1 MRDFSKYLKDGRRV
15 AAFGEQIDNEV
26 EIFLLYCSKKDQ
38 FNKKLAKNV
47 YSYYRNGVFGIDE
60 LITTYEIAKNEDGEE
75 YVKFNYAHPV
85 IFRIPIKEG
94 DSAEYTFKM
103 YMKDNFYRLK
113 TINTR
118 VISVADYLVSNG
130 ECIKHRIRYA
140 AEKLSS

>member
-15 AAFGEQIDNEV
+15 AAFGQQIGNEV

-38 FNKKLAKNV
+38 FNKKKAEQV
-47 YSYYRNGVFGIDE
+47 YILWNWVTDKQIPFNTSIG
-60 LITTYEIAKNEDGEE
+60 
-75 YVKFNYAHPV
+75 KFNPV
-85 IFRIPIKEG
+85 ILRIPIKEG

-103 YMKDNFYRLK
+103 YMRDNFYRLK